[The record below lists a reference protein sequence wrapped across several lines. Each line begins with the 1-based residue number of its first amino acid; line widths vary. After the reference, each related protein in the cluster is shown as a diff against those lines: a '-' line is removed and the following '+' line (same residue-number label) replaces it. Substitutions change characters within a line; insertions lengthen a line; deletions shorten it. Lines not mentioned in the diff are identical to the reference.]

1 MLELNKIYCCDALDG
16 LSKLDNESIDLIIT
30 SPPYNK
36 MGLNGKKIGGNW
48 IGSIV
53 YGNDSSIDNKDEN
66 EYKNWQIEVLNEWYP
81 KSMKNN
87 ETGSC
92 FYPWRRS

>member
-1 MLELNKIYCCDALDG
+1 MLELNKIYCCDVLEG

-66 EYKNWQIEVLNEWYP
+66 EYKNWQIEVLNECHRVL
-81 KSMKNN
+81 KSAN
-87 ETGSC
+87 E
-92 FYPWRRS
+92 R